1 MTSEKRK
8 GTIKDLIDAAS
19 EKTGDYQNDDLSG
32 QTQHQESMQSREWK
46 DHGIEIPPQGSYMP
60 KTRQTQHQ
68 ESMQSRKWKD
78 HGIEIPPQGSYMP
91 KTRPTNTKQ
100 YVRWTAEEDDIIIR
114 EINNDKKRFA
124 ARSSDKL
131 EGRDAASVW
140 NRWNHVLKDNTD
152 LYGLLDNDYTP
163 EQRKHHIKTYGTLV
177 KYTPEERKQ
186 AIKRWK
192 EKKQKRNASNDNRYK
207 VRKYNANTKK
217 RVKGRFASKEGGKKK
232 GRKTKIKSLKKRR
245 KTRSKK

>member
-8 GTIKDLIDAAS
+8 GTIKDLIDASS

-46 DHGIEIPPQGSYMP
+46 DH
-60 KTRQTQHQ
+60 R
-68 ESMQSRKWKD
+68 
-78 HGIEIPPQGSYMP
+78 IEIPPQGSYMP

-100 YVRWTAEEDDIIIR
+100 GVRWTAEEDDIIIR

-131 EGRDAASVW
+131 EGRDATSVW

-186 AIKRWK
+186 SIKRWK

-207 VRKYNANTKK
+207 VRKYNANTRK
-217 RVKGRFASKEGGKKK
+217 RVKGRFASKEGGKRKSLNKK
-232 GRKTKIKSLKKRR
+232 RKTKKRKWSLKYKRSINCKKPKGFSQKQYCKR
-245 KTRSKK
+245 KNKNI

>member
-46 DHGIEIPPQGSYMP
+46 DQ
-60 KTRQTQHQ
+60 
-68 ESMQSRKWKD
+68 
-78 HGIEIPPQGSYMP
+78 GIEIPPQGSYMP
-91 KTRPTNTKQ
+91 KTRPTKQ
-100 YVRWTAEEDDIIIR
+100 GVRWTAEEDDIIIR
-114 EINNDKKRFA
+114 EINNDKNRFA

-131 EGRDAASVW
+131 EGRDATSVW

-163 EQRKHHIKTYGTLV
+163 EQRKHHIKTYGTVV

-192 EKKQKRNASNDNRYK
+192 EKKQKRNASNDNRYEA
-207 VRKYNANTKK
+207 RKSNANTRK
-217 RVKGRFASKEGGKKK
+217 RVKGRFASKEGGKKEGGKKK
-232 GRKTKIKSLKKRR
+232 GRKTKIKSLKKCR
-245 KTRSKK
+245 KTKIKSLKKCRKT